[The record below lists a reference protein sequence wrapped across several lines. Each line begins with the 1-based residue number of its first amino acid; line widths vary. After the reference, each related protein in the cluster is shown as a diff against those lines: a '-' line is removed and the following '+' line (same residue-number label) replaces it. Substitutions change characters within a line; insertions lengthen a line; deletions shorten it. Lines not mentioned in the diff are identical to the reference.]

1 MDRFRLSVLDVS
13 VVSTNFE
20 PVTIEPA
27 PFIFWGGG
35 VVVRFSTSPLR
46 KFPDV
51 FNGRLGLNCESV
63 RKDLLNKLICY
74 QNLFVCPFQIVKM
87 FVYCTAM

>member
-27 PFIFWGGG
+27 PFFGGWWCVFLQRDFKHTF
-35 VVVRFSTSPLR
+35 VVWACFET
-46 KFPDV
+46 
-51 FNGRLGLNCESV
+51 C
-63 RKDLLNKLICY
+63 
-74 QNLFVCPFQIVKM
+74 LFVLNVSVVQ
-87 FVYCTAM
+87 

>member
-27 PFIFWGGG
+27 PFGGE